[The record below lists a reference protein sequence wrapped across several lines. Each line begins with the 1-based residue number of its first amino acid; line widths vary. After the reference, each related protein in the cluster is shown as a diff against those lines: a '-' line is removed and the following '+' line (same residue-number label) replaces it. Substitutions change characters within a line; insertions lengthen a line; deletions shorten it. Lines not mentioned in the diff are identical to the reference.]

1 MLTKD
6 LYQQKRSCKQ
16 PSAKLKKKK
25 KKKKTYRT
33 AHITEDTAEE
43 TQTHTH
49 TQLMRNINRWKQHI
63 NPSDGSVSIKTLCCF
78 C

>member
-1 MLTKD
+1 MSLQFCPNVEEEEESVRYLRGGISGQML

-16 PSAKLKKKK
+16 PSAKEKK
-25 KKKKTYRT
+25 KKKKTYRA

-49 TQLMRNINRWKQHI
+49 IH
-63 NPSDGSVSIKTLCCF
+63 S
-78 C
+78 